1 VIGRGEK
8 CISKERVVGGGGII
22 LKKREVGKV
31 ATYYI
36 GECDYTRD

>member
-1 VIGRGEK
+1 MHPFQKKGWLEGWK
-8 CISKERVVGGGGII
+8 KII

-31 ATYYI
+31 ATHYI